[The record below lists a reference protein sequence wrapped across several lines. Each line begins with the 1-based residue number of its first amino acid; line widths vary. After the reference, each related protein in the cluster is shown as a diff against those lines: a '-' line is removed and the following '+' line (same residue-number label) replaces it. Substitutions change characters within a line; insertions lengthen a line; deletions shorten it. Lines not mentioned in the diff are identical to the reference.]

1 MPELGADEEEGG
13 GGVNQGVRVH
23 TAHYGQNSFIAGH
36 VRPAIKRP
44 VGQGQLEEGEDVTK
58 TTIYEN
64 SGPSLNAPP
73 MGQKKVSIL
82 VRCTDFRG

>member
-44 VGQGQLEEGEDVTK
+44 VRQGKLEEGEDVTNIRPFMRTVDPVLTLHQWDRRK
-58 TTIYEN
+58 CPY
-64 SGPSLNAPP
+64 
-73 MGQKKVSIL
+73 Q
-82 VRCTDFRG
+82 